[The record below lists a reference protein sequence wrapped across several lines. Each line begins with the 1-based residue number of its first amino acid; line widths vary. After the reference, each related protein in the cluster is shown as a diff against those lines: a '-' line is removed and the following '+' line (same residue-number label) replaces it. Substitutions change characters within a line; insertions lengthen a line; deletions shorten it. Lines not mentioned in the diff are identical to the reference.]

1 MTELLASVKHVFV
14 DSQKEGAVE
23 LRERLDDFKDRF
35 DRCLIIEVRV
45 AQAKAAE
52 QKKLE
57 DLLHSVANLSLRK
70 SCMEG
75 TRNDILDKIEIEVK
89 RVDGPNVTWIRGS
102 PGVGKSALAASIA
115 TRLQEQDRQVICF
128 RFDRTESSTITT
140 DALWRVV
147 ARDLAH
153 LYPSVCR
160 HILEDNKKPVSSDID
175 HLFKLLIERPL
186 STLGNVPRE
195 ELPVIV
201 IDALDECGGLR
212 HDSSGRRDYE
222 TLLRTL
228 KHWVE
233 IDHLKKFK
241 LVITSRPEDRI
252 AQTFPDLISTHC
264 FLLSHH

>member
-1 MTELLASVKHVFV
+1 M
-14 DSQKEGAVE
+14 
-23 LRERLDDFKDRF
+23 
-35 DRCLIIEVRV
+35 
-45 AQAKAAE
+45 
-52 QKKLE
+52 
-57 DLLHSVANLSLRK
+57 
-70 SCMEG
+70 
-75 TRNDILDKIEIEVK
+75 
-89 RVDGPNVTWIRGS
+89 
-102 PGVGKSALAASIA
+102 AASIA
-115 TRLQEQDRQVICF
+115 IRLQEHNRQVICF

-147 ARDLAH
+147 ARDLTH
-153 LYPSVCR
+153 LYHSVRR
-160 HILEDNKKPVSSDID
+160 HILEDNKKHISYDID

-222 TLLRTL
+222 ALLRTL

-252 AQTFPDLISTHC
+252 TETFPDSISTHVNIPSGNDVK
-264 FLLSHH
+264 LEDSWKTVPPMTSVYSSSHDSTT